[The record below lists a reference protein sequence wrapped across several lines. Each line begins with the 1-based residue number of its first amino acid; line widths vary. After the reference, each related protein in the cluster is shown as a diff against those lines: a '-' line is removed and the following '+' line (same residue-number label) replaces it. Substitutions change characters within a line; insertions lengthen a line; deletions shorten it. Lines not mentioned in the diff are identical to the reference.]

1 MNWEALGAIGEIVG
15 AAGVVVTLGYLAIQI
30 RQNTQS
36 VRAAAFQE
44 AIRDAAQSTD
54 QLGRDP
60 ELTRIW
66 FAGQRDFEALTG
78 EERQRFAVYSTSVFR
93 RYENIIYQ
101 AHHSALDPESW
112 EGIRQQLRYALSQPG
127 TVAWWKRGQ
136 NLFNRQ
142 LREFVE
148 QELQTKESTPAAF
161 YEGAPV
167 KPSSSNDA
175 GGG

>member
-15 AAGVVVTLGYLAIQI
+15 AAGVIVTLGYLAIQI

-36 VRAAAFQE
+36 VRASAFQE
-44 AIRDAAQSTD
+44 AIRDSAQISD
-54 QLGRDP
+54 ELGHDP

-101 AHHSALDPESW
+101 ARHGSLDPESW
-112 EGIRQQLRYALSQPG
+112 EGIRAHLRWALSHPG
-127 TVAWWKRGQ
+127 TVAWWKRAQ
-136 NLFNRQ
+136 NLFNRE
-142 LREFVE
+142 LRDFVE
-148 QELQTKESTPAAF
+148 RELQ
-161 YEGAPV
+161 
-167 KPSSSNDA
+167 
-175 GGG
+175 

>member
-1 MNWEALGAIGEIVG
+1 MTLQDLGNLGEFLGSIGVIGSLV
-15 AAGVVVTLGYLAIQI
+15 YLAIQI
-30 RQNTQS
+30 RQNTRS
-36 VRAAAFQE
+36 VRAAALQE
-44 AIRDAAQSTD
+44 AVRDAAQATD

-101 AHHSALDPESW
+101 AHHGALDPESW
-112 EGIRQQLRYALSQPG
+112 EGIRKQLRYALSQPG

-136 NLFNRQ
+136 HLFNRQ

-148 QELQTKESTPAAF
+148 RELQ
-161 YEGAPV
+161 
-167 KPSSSNDA
+167 
-175 GGG
+175 

>member
-30 RQNTQS
+30 RQNTRS

-60 ELTRIW
+60 ELSRIW

-148 QELQTKESTPAAF
+148 QELQ
-161 YEGAPV
+161 
-167 KPSSSNDA
+167 
-175 GGG
+175 